1 MCPIRTERTLLTLL
15 KSCSKESCRE
25 RSGKKRPK
33 IKVSPTKVS
42 TIVTT
47 AAAGSFSFF
56 YDDSTNINKGSC
68 CNENAFY

>member
-33 IKVSPTKVS
+33 IKVSSTKVS
-42 TIVTT
+42 TI
-47 AAAGSFSFF
+47 AAVGSFSLF
-56 YDDSTNINKGSC
+56 YDDSTNIKKES